1 MALYDVAVFVHIMGV
16 VSLFGGLILFQHA
29 GARLRGARTWEDA
42 RLCLSLLRVVPGMMF
57 GGPLFLLVSGLYM
70 AKARWTFE
78 APWITVGMLAV
89 VAALV
94 IGGVVMMPAVRR
106 LQRTADDRVGPVSE
120 AERSQITSSAMWPWM
135 FLVNGVALSMV
146 WVMSTKPGWAV
157 AAGLPLVFGVIG
169 FFAGRSIKR
178 RSHTADH
185 HVVRGKPATTS

>member
-42 RLCLSLLRVVPGMMF
+42 RLCLSLLGVVPGMMF

-78 APWITVGMLAV
+78 APWVVVGTLAV
-89 VAALV
+89 LAALV

-106 LQRTADDRVGPVSE
+106 LQRTADERVGPVSE
-120 AERSQITSSAMWPWM
+120 AERSLITSSAMWPAM
-135 FLVNGVALSMV
+135 FLVNGVALGMV

-157 AAGLPLVFGVIG
+157 SAGSPLVLGAIG
-169 FFAGRSIKR
+169 FVAGMSIKR
-178 RSHTADH
+178 RHHTAEH
-185 HVVRGKPATTS
+185 RIGRPATTS